1 MSQSFS
7 LLIADDEKVIREGI
21 RRILSKEDLEIFLVE
36 NGLQAWEALQQQSFD
51 LLLVDLKMPQ
61 LDGMELLQRVKKPIP
76 TRLSSS
82 LPATPPL
89 KRRSKP

>member
-7 LLIADDEKVIREGI
+7 LLVADDERVIREGI
-21 RRILSKEDLEIFLVE
+21 RRILSKENLEIFLAE

-61 LDGMELLQRVKKPIP
+61 LDGMELLQRVKKQ
-76 TRLSSS
+76 LSR
-82 LPATPPL
+82 PDCRHYYRP
-89 KRRSKP
+89 RHH